1 MSNSFYIKLTFSKI
15 DILRGVL
22 YEYYNT
28 HSYYNSEEEA
38 IHAQLEQILADAENE
53 IRFT

>member
-1 MSNSFYIKLTFSKI
+1 MSNSVNIKLTFSQI
-15 DILRGVL
+15 DLLRGVL
-22 YEYYNT
+22 YEYYNK
-28 HSYYNSEEEA
+28 HNYYNSEEES